1 MATRVLRRTHVASRR
16 SDVAELRLF
25 SRVIE
30 ADQNA
35 SLDRIARDHPL
46 RHAKLLILKDRD
58 LAERVGFVP
67 EGLAPLNDLRRI
79 GTARIRQNL

>member
-1 MATRVLRRTHVASRR
+1 MHDARIRAQQAFYEASGE
-16 SDVAELRLF
+16 SAVMPDVC
-25 SRVIE
+25 
-30 ADQNA
+30 
-35 SLDRIARDHPL
+35 
-46 RHAKLLILKDRD
+46 